1 MTQILKDKVVLL
13 TGASRGIG
21 AGIALE
27 LGKQGAILYGTAT
40 SEKGA
45 ASITQT
51 LKSNGINGQ
60 GLVLNVNNNISI
72 QNAIDHINEV
82 SEGINILVNNAG
94 ITKDTLLM
102 RMKDDDWDDVINTN
116 LKSVYKLSQV
126 AIKNM
131 MKARY
136 GRIINIS
143 SVVGVTGGAGQVNYS
158 ASKAGL
164 IGLTKSL
171 SQEIATRNITVN
183 CIAPGFIETP
193 MTEKLDDKRKDAIL
207 NSIPMNRIGTPKD
220 LSSAIIFLASQE
232 SSYITGQTLHINGGL
247 YMN

>member
-1 MTQILKDKVVLL
+1 MFDLEGKKALI
-13 TGASRGIG
+13 TGASGGIG
-21 AGIALE
+21 KEIA
-27 LGKQGAILYGTAT
+27 K
-40 SEKGA
+40 
-45 ASITQT
+45 
-51 LKSNGINGQ
+51 
-60 GLVLNVNNNISI
+60 VL
-72 QNAIDHINEV
+72 IDHNAEV
-82 SEGINILVNNAG
+82 CVSGRNLDELNALKKSLGEKCYVVACDLSKKDEISELVKKTDELLGHIDILVNNAG
-94 ITKDTLLM
+94 ITKDNIFL
-102 RMKDDDWDDVINTN
+102 RMSENEWEDVLNVN
-116 LKSVYKLSQV
+116 LNSTFSILKLITKGMV
-126 AIKNM
+126 KR
-131 MKARY
+131 KY

-193 MTEKLDDKRKDAIL
+193 MTEKLDDKRKDTIL

>member
-1 MTQILKDKVVLL
+1 MFDLQGKKALI
-13 TGASRGIG
+13 TGASGGIG
-21 AGIALE
+21 KEIAKVLIE
-27 LGKQGAILYGTAT
+27 HNAEVCISGRNHEELNALKKSLGKKCHVVTCDLSKKDEIIELIKKADEFMGY
-40 SEKGA
+40 
-45 ASITQT
+45 
-51 LKSNGINGQ
+51 
-60 GLVLNVNNNISI
+60 
-72 QNAIDHINEV
+72 ID
-82 SEGINILVNNAG
+82 ILVNNAG
-94 ITKDTLLM
+94 ITKDNIFL
-102 RMKDDDWDDVINTN
+102 RMSENEWEDVLNVN
-116 LKSVYKLSQV
+116 LNSTFNILKLITKGMV
-126 AIKNM
+126 KR
-131 MKARY
+131 KY

-207 NSIPMNRIGTPKD
+207 NSIPMNRIGKPKD

>member
-1 MTQILKDKVVLL
+1 MFDLEGKKALI
-13 TGASRGIG
+13 TGASGGIG
-21 AGIALE
+21 KEIAKVLIE
-27 LGKQGAILYGTAT
+27 HNAEVCISGRNHEELNALKKSLGKKCHVVTCDLSKKDEIIELIKKADEFMGH
-40 SEKGA
+40 
-45 ASITQT
+45 
-51 LKSNGINGQ
+51 
-60 GLVLNVNNNISI
+60 
-72 QNAIDHINEV
+72 ID
-82 SEGINILVNNAG
+82 ILVNNAG
-94 ITKDTLLM
+94 ITKDNIFL
-102 RMKDDDWDDVINTN
+102 RMSENEWEDVLNVN
-116 LKSVYKLSQV
+116 LNSTFNILKLITKGM
-126 AIKNM
+126 IKR
-131 MKARY
+131 RY

-207 NSIPMNRIGTPKD
+207 NSIPMNRIGKPKD

>member
-1 MTQILKDKVVLL
+1 MFNLEGRKALI
-13 TGASRGIG
+13 TGASGGIG
-21 AGIALE
+21 KEIAKVLIE
-27 LGKQGAILYGTAT
+27 HNAEVCISGRNIEELNALKESLGKKCFIVACDLSKKEEIVELV
-40 SEKGA
+40 K
-45 ASITQT
+45 
-51 LKSNGINGQ
+51 KSDDLLGH
-60 GLVLNVNNNISI
+60 
-72 QNAIDHINEV
+72 ID
-82 SEGINILVNNAG
+82 ILVNNAG
-94 ITKDTLLM
+94 ITKDNIFL
-102 RMKDDDWDDVINTN
+102 RMSENEWEDVLSVN
-116 LKSVYKLSQV
+116 LDSTFSILKLITKGMV
-126 AIKNM
+126 KR
-131 MKARY
+131 KY

-143 SVVGVTGGAGQVNYS
+143 SIVGVTGAAGQVNYS

-193 MTEKLDDKRKDAIL
+193 MTEKLDVKRKDAIIS
-207 NSIPMNRIGTPKD
+207 SIPMNRIGTPKD

>member
-1 MTQILKDKVVLL
+1 MFDLEGKKALI
-13 TGASRGIG
+13 TGASGGIG
-21 AGIALE
+21 KEIAKVLIE
-27 LGKQGAILYGTAT
+27 HNAEVCISGRNHEELNALKKSLGKKCHVVTCDLSKKDEIIELIKKADEFMGY
-40 SEKGA
+40 
-45 ASITQT
+45 
-51 LKSNGINGQ
+51 
-60 GLVLNVNNNISI
+60 
-72 QNAIDHINEV
+72 ID
-82 SEGINILVNNAG
+82 ILVNNAG
-94 ITKDTLLM
+94 ITKDNIFL
-102 RMKDDDWDDVINTN
+102 RMSESEWEDVLNVN
-116 LKSVYKLSQV
+116 LNSTFNILKLITKGMV
-126 AIKNM
+126 KR
-131 MKARY
+131 KY

-193 MTEKLDDKRKDAIL
+193 MTEKLDDKRKDVIL
-207 NSIPMNRIGTPKD
+207 NSIPMNRIGKPKD

>member
-1 MTQILKDKVVLL
+1 MFDLEGKKALI
-13 TGASRGIG
+13 TGASGGIG
-21 AGIALE
+21 KEIAKVLIE
-27 LGKQGAILYGTAT
+27 HNAEVCISGRNHEELNALKKSLGKKCHVVTCDLSKKAEIIELIKKADEFMGY
-40 SEKGA
+40 
-45 ASITQT
+45 
-51 LKSNGINGQ
+51 
-60 GLVLNVNNNISI
+60 
-72 QNAIDHINEV
+72 ID
-82 SEGINILVNNAG
+82 ILVNNAG
-94 ITKDTLLM
+94 ITKDNIFL
-102 RMKDDDWDDVINTN
+102 RMSENEWEDVLNVN
-116 LKSVYKLSQV
+116 LNSSFNILKLITKGMV
-126 AIKNM
+126 KR
-131 MKARY
+131 KY

-207 NSIPMNRIGTPKD
+207 NSIPMNRIGKPKD

>member
-1 MTQILKDKVVLL
+1 MFDLEGKKALI
-13 TGASRGIG
+13 TGASGGIG
-21 AGIALE
+21 KEIANILIKHNAQVCISGRNLDE
-27 LGKQGAILYGTAT
+27 LNALKELLG
-40 SEKGA
+40 EKCHVVTCDLSKKAEIIELIKKADEFMGY
-45 ASITQT
+45 
-51 LKSNGINGQ
+51 
-60 GLVLNVNNNISI
+60 
-72 QNAIDHINEV
+72 ID
-82 SEGINILVNNAG
+82 ILVNNAG
-94 ITKDTLLM
+94 ITKDNIFL
-102 RMKDDDWDDVINTN
+102 RMSENEWEDVLNVN
-116 LKSVYKLSQV
+116 LNSTFNILKLITKGMV
-126 AIKNM
+126 KR
-131 MKARY
+131 KY

-207 NSIPMNRIGTPKD
+207 NSIPMNRIGKPKD
-220 LSSAIIFLASQE
+220 LSSAIIFLASKE

>member
-1 MTQILKDKVVLL
+1 MFDLEGKKALI
-13 TGASRGIG
+13 TGASGGIG
-21 AGIALE
+21 KEIAKVLIE
-27 LGKQGAILYGTAT
+27 HNAEVCISGRNYEELNALKKSLGKKCHVVTCDLSKKDEIIELIKKADEFMGY
-40 SEKGA
+40 
-45 ASITQT
+45 
-51 LKSNGINGQ
+51 
-60 GLVLNVNNNISI
+60 
-72 QNAIDHINEV
+72 ID
-82 SEGINILVNNAG
+82 ILVNNAG
-94 ITKDTLLM
+94 ITKDNIFL
-102 RMKDDDWDDVINTN
+102 RMSESEWEDVLNVN
-116 LKSVYKLSQV
+116 LNSTFSILKLITKGM
-126 AIKNM
+126 IKR
-131 MKARY
+131 RY

-207 NSIPMNRIGTPKD
+207 NSIPMNRIGKPKD
-220 LSSAIIFLASQE
+220 LSSAIVFLASQE

>member
-1 MTQILKDKVVLL
+1 MFDLEGKKALI
-13 TGASRGIG
+13 TGASGGIG
-21 AGIALE
+21 KEIAKVLIEHNAEVCISGRNHEE
-27 LGKQGAILYGTAT
+27 LNA
-40 SEKGA
+40 
-45 ASITQT
+45 
-51 LKSNGINGQ
+51 LKKSLGMKCHVVTCDLSKKDEIIELIKKADEFMGY
-60 GLVLNVNNNISI
+60 
-72 QNAIDHINEV
+72 ID
-82 SEGINILVNNAG
+82 ILVNNAG
-94 ITKDTLLM
+94 ITKDNIFL
-102 RMKDDDWDDVINTN
+102 RMSENEWEDVLNVN
-116 LKSVYKLSQV
+116 LNSTFNILKLITKGMV
-126 AIKNM
+126 KR
-131 MKARY
+131 KY

-207 NSIPMNRIGTPKD
+207 NSIPMNRIGKPKD

>member
-1 MTQILKDKVVLL
+1 MFDLEGKKALI
-13 TGASRGIG
+13 TGASGGIG
-21 AGIALE
+21 KEIAKVLIE
-27 LGKQGAILYGTAT
+27 HNAEVCISGRNHEELNALKKSLGKKCHVVTCDLSKKDEIIELIKKT
-40 SEKGA
+40 EE
-45 ASITQT
+45 
-51 LKSNGINGQ
+51 
-60 GLVLNVNNNISI
+60 VLGH
-72 QNAIDHINEV
+72 ID
-82 SEGINILVNNAG
+82 ILVNNAG
-94 ITKDTLLM
+94 ITKDNIFL
-102 RMKDDDWDDVINTN
+102 RMSENEWEDVLNVN
-116 LKSVYKLSQV
+116 LNSTFNILKLITKGMV
-126 AIKNM
+126 KR
-131 MKARY
+131 KY

-207 NSIPMNRIGTPKD
+207 NSIPMNRIGKPKD

>member
-1 MTQILKDKVVLL
+1 MLRFVYLEENHEELNALKE
-13 TGASRGIG
+13 S
-21 AGIALE
+21 
-27 LGKQGAILYGTAT
+27 LGKKCHVVTKDLSKKDEIIELIKKADEVMGY
-40 SEKGA
+40 
-45 ASITQT
+45 
-51 LKSNGINGQ
+51 
-60 GLVLNVNNNISI
+60 
-72 QNAIDHINEV
+72 ID
-82 SEGINILVNNAG
+82 ILVNNAG
-94 ITKDTLLM
+94 ITKDNIFL
-102 RMKDDDWDDVINTN
+102 RMSENEWEDVLNVN
-116 LKSVYKLSQV
+116 LNSTFNILKLITKGMV
-126 AIKNM
+126 KR
-131 MKARY
+131 KY

-207 NSIPMNRIGTPKD
+207 NSIPMNRIGKPKD
-220 LSSAIIFLASQE
+220 LSSAVIFLASQE

>member
-1 MTQILKDKVVLL
+1 MNKNFKSAII
-13 TGASRGIG
+13 TGASGGIG
-21 AGIALE
+21 KEIAKVLIE
-27 LGKQGAILYGTAT
+27 HNAEVCISGRNHEELNALKKSLGKKCHVVTCDLSKKDEIIELIKKADEFMGH
-40 SEKGA
+40 
-45 ASITQT
+45 
-51 LKSNGINGQ
+51 
-60 GLVLNVNNNISI
+60 
-72 QNAIDHINEV
+72 ID
-82 SEGINILVNNAG
+82 ILVNNAG
-94 ITKDTLLM
+94 ITKDNIFL
-102 RMKDDDWDDVINTN
+102 RMSENEWEDVLNVN
-116 LKSVYKLSQV
+116 LNSTFNILKLITKGMV
-126 AIKNM
+126 KR
-131 MKARY
+131 KY

-207 NSIPMNRIGTPKD
+207 NSIPMNRIGKPKD

>member
-1 MTQILKDKVVLL
+1 MFDLQGKKALI
-13 TGASRGIG
+13 TGASGGIG
-21 AGIALE
+21 KEIAKVLIE
-27 LGKQGAILYGTAT
+27 HNAEVCISGRNHEELNALKKSLGKKCHVVTCDLSKKDEIIELIKKADEFMGY
-40 SEKGA
+40 
-45 ASITQT
+45 
-51 LKSNGINGQ
+51 
-60 GLVLNVNNNISI
+60 
-72 QNAIDHINEV
+72 ID
-82 SEGINILVNNAG
+82 ILVNNAG
-94 ITKDTLLM
+94 ITKDNIFL
-102 RMKDDDWDDVINTN
+102 RMSENEWEDVLNVN
-116 LKSVYKLSQV
+116 LNATFNVLKLITKGMV
-126 AIKNM
+126 KR
-131 MKARY
+131 KY

-171 SQEIATRNITVN
+171 SQEVATRNITVN

-207 NSIPMNRIGTPKD
+207 NSIPMNRIGKPKD

>member
-1 MTQILKDKVVLL
+1 MFNLEGRKALI
-13 TGASRGIG
+13 TGASGGIG
-21 AGIALE
+21 KEIAKVLIEHNAEVCISGRNHEELNDLKKTLGKKCHVVTCDLSKKDEILE
-27 LGKQGAILYGTAT
+27 LVKKTEEFMEYIDIL
-40 SEKGA
+40 
-45 ASITQT
+45 I
-51 LKSNGINGQ
+51 
-60 GLVLNVNNNISI
+60 
-72 QNAIDHINEV
+72 
-82 SEGINILVNNAG
+82 NNAG
-94 ITKDTLLM
+94 ITKDNIFL
-102 RMKDDDWDDVINTN
+102 RMSENEWEDVLNVN
-116 LKSVYKLSQV
+116 LNSTFNILKLITKGMV
-126 AIKNM
+126 KR
-131 MKARY
+131 KY

-207 NSIPMNRIGTPKD
+207 NSIPMNRIGKPKD

>member
-1 MTQILKDKVVLL
+1 MFDLEGKKALI
-13 TGASRGIG
+13 TGASGGIG
-21 AGIALE
+21 KEIAKALIE
-27 LGKQGAILYGTAT
+27 HNAEVCISGRNHEELNALKKSLGKKCHIVTCDLSKKDEIIELIKKADEFMGY
-40 SEKGA
+40 
-45 ASITQT
+45 
-51 LKSNGINGQ
+51 
-60 GLVLNVNNNISI
+60 
-72 QNAIDHINEV
+72 ID
-82 SEGINILVNNAG
+82 ILVNNAG
-94 ITKDTLLM
+94 ITKDNIFL
-102 RMKDDDWDDVINTN
+102 RMSENEWEDVLNVN
-116 LKSVYKLSQV
+116 LNSTFNILKLITKGMV
-126 AIKNM
+126 KR
-131 MKARY
+131 KY

-207 NSIPMNRIGTPKD
+207 NSIPMNRIGKPKD

>member
-1 MTQILKDKVVLL
+1 MFNLKGKKALI
-13 TGASRGIG
+13 TGASGGIG
-21 AGIALE
+21 KEIAKVLIEHNAEVCISGRNHEE
-27 LGKQGAILYGTAT
+27 LNA
-40 SEKGA
+40 
-45 ASITQT
+45 
-51 LKSNGINGQ
+51 LKKSLGRKCHEVTCDLSKKDEIIELIKKADEFMGY
-60 GLVLNVNNNISI
+60 
-72 QNAIDHINEV
+72 ID
-82 SEGINILVNNAG
+82 ILVNNAG
-94 ITKDTLLM
+94 ITKDNIFL
-102 RMKDDDWDDVINTN
+102 RMSENEWEDVLNVN
-116 LKSVYKLSQV
+116 LNSTFNILKLITKGMV
-126 AIKNM
+126 KR
-131 MKARY
+131 KY

-193 MTEKLDDKRKDAIL
+193 MTKNLDDKRKDAIL
-207 NSIPMNRIGTPKD
+207 NSIPMNRIGKPKD

>member
-1 MTQILKDKVVLL
+1 MFDLEGKKALI
-13 TGASRGIG
+13 TGASGGIG
-21 AGIALE
+21 KEIAKVLIE
-27 LGKQGAILYGTAT
+27 HNAEVCISGRNHEELNALKKSLGKKCHVVTCDLSKKDEIIELIKKADEFMGY
-40 SEKGA
+40 
-45 ASITQT
+45 
-51 LKSNGINGQ
+51 
-60 GLVLNVNNNISI
+60 
-72 QNAIDHINEV
+72 ID
-82 SEGINILVNNAG
+82 ILVNNAG
-94 ITKDTLLM
+94 ITKDNIFL
-102 RMKDDDWDDVINTN
+102 RMSENEWEDVLNVN
-116 LKSVYKLSQV
+116 LNSTFNILKLITKGMV
-126 AIKNM
+126 KR
-131 MKARY
+131 KY

-193 MTEKLDDKRKDAIL
+193 MTEKLDDKRKDVIL
-207 NSIPMNRIGTPKD
+207 NSIPMNRIGKPKD

>member
-1 MTQILKDKVVLL
+1 MFDLEGKKALI
-13 TGASRGIG
+13 TGASGGIG
-21 AGIALE
+21 KEIAKVLIE
-27 LGKQGAILYGTAT
+27 HNAEVCISGRNHEELNALKKSLGKKCHVVTCDLSKKDEIIELIKKADEFMGH
-40 SEKGA
+40 
-45 ASITQT
+45 
-51 LKSNGINGQ
+51 
-60 GLVLNVNNNISI
+60 
-72 QNAIDHINEV
+72 ID
-82 SEGINILVNNAG
+82 ILVNNAG
-94 ITKDTLLM
+94 ITKDNIFL
-102 RMKDDDWDDVINTN
+102 RMSENEWEDVLNVN
-116 LKSVYKLSQV
+116 LNSTFNILKLITKGMV
-126 AIKNM
+126 KR
-131 MKARY
+131 KY

-207 NSIPMNRIGTPKD
+207 NSIPMNRIGKPKD

>member
-1 MTQILKDKVVLL
+1 MFNLEGRKALI
-13 TGASRGIG
+13 TGASGGIG
-21 AGIALE
+21 KEIAKVLIE
-27 LGKQGAILYGTAT
+27 HNAEVCISGRNIEELNALKESLGKKCFIVACDLSKKEEIVELVKKSDDLLGHIDIL
-40 SEKGA
+40 
-45 ASITQT
+45 I
-51 LKSNGINGQ
+51 
-60 GLVLNVNNNISI
+60 
-72 QNAIDHINEV
+72 
-82 SEGINILVNNAG
+82 NNAG
-94 ITKDTLLM
+94 ITKDNIFL
-102 RMKDDDWDDVINTN
+102 RMSENEWEDVLSVN
-116 LKSVYKLSQV
+116 LDSTFSIIKLITKGMV
-126 AIKNM
+126 KR
-131 MKARY
+131 KY

-143 SVVGVTGGAGQVNYS
+143 SIVGVTGAAGQVNYS

-193 MTEKLDDKRKDAIL
+193 MTEKLDVKRKDAIIS
-207 NSIPMNRIGTPKD
+207 SIPMNRIGTPKD

>member
-1 MTQILKDKVVLL
+1 MFDLEGKKALI
-13 TGASRGIG
+13 TGASGGIG
-21 AGIALE
+21 KEIAKVLIE
-27 LGKQGAILYGTAT
+27 HNAEVCISGRNHEELNALKKSLGKKCHVVTCDLSKKAEIIELIKKADEFMGH
-40 SEKGA
+40 
-45 ASITQT
+45 
-51 LKSNGINGQ
+51 
-60 GLVLNVNNNISI
+60 
-72 QNAIDHINEV
+72 ID
-82 SEGINILVNNAG
+82 ILVNNAG
-94 ITKDTLLM
+94 ITKDNIFL
-102 RMKDDDWDDVINTN
+102 RMSENEWEDVLNVN
-116 LKSVYKLSQV
+116 LNSTFNILKLITKGMV
-126 AIKNM
+126 KR
-131 MKARY
+131 KY

-207 NSIPMNRIGTPKD
+207 NSIPMNRIGKPKD

>member
-1 MTQILKDKVVLL
+1 MFNLEGRKALI
-13 TGASRGIG
+13 TGASGGIG
-21 AGIALE
+21 KEIAKVLIEHNAEVCISGRNYEE
-27 LGKQGAILYGTAT
+27 LNA
-40 SEKGA
+40 
-45 ASITQT
+45 
-51 LKSNGINGQ
+51 LKKSLGMKCHVVTCDLSKKAEIIELIKKADEFMGH
-60 GLVLNVNNNISI
+60 
-72 QNAIDHINEV
+72 ID
-82 SEGINILVNNAG
+82 ILVNNAG
-94 ITKDTLLM
+94 ITKDNIFL
-102 RMKDDDWDDVINTN
+102 RMSEDEWEDVLNVN
-116 LKSVYKLSQV
+116 LNSTFNILKLITKGMV
-126 AIKNM
+126 KR
-131 MKARY
+131 KY

-207 NSIPMNRIGTPKD
+207 NSIPMNRIGKPKD
-220 LSSAIIFLASQE
+220 LSSAIVFLASQE

>member
-1 MTQILKDKVVLL
+1 MFDLEGKKALI
-13 TGASRGIG
+13 TGASGGIG
-21 AGIALE
+21 KEIAKVLIEHNAEVCISGRNHEE
-27 LGKQGAILYGTAT
+27 LNALKESLGMKCHV
-40 SEKGA
+40 
-45 ASITQT
+45 ITCD
-51 LKSNGINGQ
+51 LSKKAEIIELIKKADEFMGY
-60 GLVLNVNNNISI
+60 
-72 QNAIDHINEV
+72 ID
-82 SEGINILVNNAG
+82 ILVNNAG
-94 ITKDTLLM
+94 ITKDNIFL
-102 RMKDDDWDDVINTN
+102 RMSEDEWEDVLNVN
-116 LKSVYKLSQV
+116 LNSTFNILKLITKGMV
-126 AIKNM
+126 KR
-131 MKARY
+131 KY

-207 NSIPMNRIGTPKD
+207 NSIPMNRIGKPKD
-220 LSSAIIFLASQE
+220 LSSAIIFLASKE